1 MDKRWYADTVRRM
14 RLKGQIDNGDKEYWL
29 DFLEVIGTRALE
41 MDEYRNAHVARQML
55 PVDKIEIHEEYW
67 LACVE
72 AVLEQLTRWT
82 STEMF
87 ARHLAQRPER
97 VVVYIK
103 ASTKYRA
110 AWTILTR
117 LLHRLRRQQLSMGF
131 SNEHEREQCEAAQ
144 RALTEWALDVVAGI
158 RKKPP
163 THGRA
168 NYALALRD
176 AVIASTV
183 NGIRNLGARPA
194 TSRLPD
200 RSACHAV
207 ANRIEGLTCDT
218 VCIIWQK
225 NQFLFKK

>member
-72 AVLEQLTRWT
+72 VVLEQLTRWT
-82 STEMF
+82 FTEMF
-87 ARHLAQRPER
+87 AQHLAQRPER

-117 LLHRLRRQQLSMGF
+117 LLRKLRRQQLSMSC

-144 RALTEWALDVVAGI
+144 CALTEWAWDVAAGI
-158 RKKPP
+158 RKKPQ
-163 THGRA
+163 TRGQDK
-168 NYALALRD
+168 YALAIRD

-194 TSRLPD
+194 TSNIHPG
-200 RSACHAV
+200 RSACHVV
-207 ANRIEGLTCDT
+207 ANRIGLSYAAVRT
-218 VCIIWQK
+218 IWQN